1 MLSFAY
7 VIQTPNLIAMKT
19 LRYSLPLCLTVC
31 FFLLGPQSVFSQDSD
46 EVLEWTADKTMEFLS
61 LGNAVVSPDE
71 SLVAFTVREPVMTED
86 KSEYLTQIHLAKV
99 DGSGSRQFTRG
110 KSSSSSPQFSPDG
123 KSLSFISK
131 RDTKKSQV
139 WAIPL
144 DGGEA
149 TQLSD
154 AKNGVSNYAWSP
166 DGSKIAFTMTDPD
179 SEEEEKAKKELS
191 QVIRVN
197 ENFKMSH
204 IYVAEV
210 DDLEVTKTTQ
220 ITSGDFHVTSFDWS
234 PNGSQIAFSHAINP
248 DIEILLGD
256 QDISIVAS
264 DSGAVELLVTGPG
277 VDSNP
282 HFSRDGS
289 KIAFTS
295 QGGADG
301 RVGLADIYTK
311 DLNSGL
317 TLKLAE
323 TPNRSASI
331 VDWAPDDSG
340 VIAQDSWKM
349 NRQLYHL
356 EFSIQESENPT
367 GGATTLA
374 DGMIGAVAMSPG
386 GSFVA
391 HSLQDPDS
399 PAEIFVSDLKAGAS
413 PKKLSDV
420 NGDVEIPEMGRTE
433 SLTWKSPDGLEIE
446 GLLTY
451 PVGYEKGQKV
461 PLILNVHGGPAGMFS
476 RSFTGSPSI
485 YMVQVFAQNGY
496 AVLRPNPRGSTGY
509 GKDFRYANV
518 KDWGYGDYEDLMSGV
533 DHVIEL
539 GVGDADQLYLM
550 GWSYGGYM
558 TSFAVTRTDRFN
570 AASMGAGLPNLISM
584 VTTTDIGNYLSAH
597 MDGEYFDDYETYEKH
612 SAIYQIK
619 NVVTPTQVIHGAQDL
634 RVPLDQGREFYNSLR
649 RLGVD
654 TEMIV
659 LPRTP
664 HGPREPRL
672 LMTVTPMIMDWFE
685 KYQ

>member
-1 MLSFAY
+1 MLVRNAGHC
-7 VIQTPNLIAMKT
+7 
-19 LRYSLPLCLTVC
+19 LCLHQPNSLTMKAFVAPI
-31 FFLLGPQSVFSQDSD
+31 FLALLFISSNSLMSQDT
-46 EVLEWTADKTMEFLS
+46 EGTLEWTAEKTMEFLS
-61 LGNAVVSPDE
+61 VGSSVVSPDE

-86 KSEYLTQIHLAKV
+86 KSEYLTHIHLAKV

-123 KSLSFISK
+123 KYLSFVSK
-131 RDTKKSQV
+131 RDAEKGQV

-149 TQLSD
+149 IQLSD
-154 AKNGVSNYAWSP
+154 AKNGVSNYSWAPS
-166 DGSKIAFTMTDPD
+166 GLKIAYTMTDVD
-179 SEEEEKAKKELS
+179 SEDEEKAKKEKS

-204 IYVAEV
+204 LYVAEV
-210 DDLEVTKTTQ
+210 SDLEITNTTQ
-220 ITSGDFHVTSFDWS
+220 VTSGDYHVTSFDWS
-234 PNGSQIAFSHAINP
+234 PDGSQIAFSHAINP

-256 QDISIVAS
+256 QDISSVPS

-301 RVGLADIYTK
+301 RVGLADVYTK
-311 DLNSGL
+311 DLSSGL

-340 VIAQDSWKM
+340 VIAQDSWRM

-356 EFSIQESENPT
+356 DFSLQESETPSKD
-367 GGATTLA
+367 AKTLA
-374 DGMIGAVAMSPG
+374 HGMLGSVVMSPSG
-386 GSFVA
+386 NFYAFSMQNPNSPQEMFVQHFDDEGSTQKI
-391 HSLQDPDS
+391 SKIN
-399 PAEIFVSDLKAGAS
+399 EG
-413 PKKLSDV
+413 
-420 NGDVEIPEMGRTE
+420 VEIPEMGRTE
-433 SLTWKSPDGLEIE
+433 GLVWKSSDGLEIE

-451 PVGYEKGQKV
+451 PVGYQEGQKV

-476 RSFTGSPSI
+476 TSFTGAPPI

-509 GKDFRYANV
+509 GKEFRYANV

-533 DHVIEL
+533 DHVIKM
-539 GVGDADQLYLM
+539 GVGDPDQLYLM

-584 VTTTDIGNYLSAH
+584 VTTTDIGNYLTAH

-619 NVVTPTQVIHGAQDL
+619 NVVTPTQVIHGAEDL

-654 TEMIV
+654 TEMII

-685 KYQ
+685 KYK